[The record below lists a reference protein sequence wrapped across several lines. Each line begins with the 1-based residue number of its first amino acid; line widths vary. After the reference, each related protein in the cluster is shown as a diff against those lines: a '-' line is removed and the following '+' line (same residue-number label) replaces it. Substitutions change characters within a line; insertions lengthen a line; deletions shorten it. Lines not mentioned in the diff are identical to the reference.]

1 MQSILITPY
10 IKDIQNNNS
19 EMRQCPEIRVH
30 REPPDTREGGG
41 EAEPVNMEAGC
52 VGLQYTIQL
61 QLAVLFMV
69 AMALVI

>member
-1 MQSILITPY
+1 MNGIAICCSQVLPGG
-10 IKDIQNNNS
+10 S
-19 EMRQCPEIRVH
+19 ES
-30 REPPDTREGGG
+30 PDTREGGG

-69 AMALVI
+69 AMALAI

>member
-30 REPPDTREGGG
+30 RE
-41 EAEPVNMEAGC
+41 
-52 VGLQYTIQL
+52 QI
-61 QLAVLFMV
+61 
-69 AMALVI
+69 